1 MRLSSRGKQ
10 MVWPSGGDNFRE
22 HREQDSRGISS
33 DMAPERRQS
42 VQMAQFLQKEIDT
55 QNMNVV
61 VAALSPQGSMRQ
73 LLKRSRR
80 GSSSSSRKPSRSSSR
95 QHSGQSN
102 LLRSETGQ
110 HHEISNEMK
119 SMLIKICWKKDFIE
133 ENIQNTQ
140 PAAAV

>member
-1 MRLSSRGKQ
+1 

-33 DMAPERRQS
+33 DMASERRQS

-55 QNMNVV
+55 QNMNIV

-80 GSSSSSRKPSRSSSR
+80 GSSSSSRKPSRFSSR
-95 QHSGQSN
+95 QHSDQSN
-102 LLRSETGQ
+102 LLRSETDQ

-140 PAAAV
+140 PAEAV